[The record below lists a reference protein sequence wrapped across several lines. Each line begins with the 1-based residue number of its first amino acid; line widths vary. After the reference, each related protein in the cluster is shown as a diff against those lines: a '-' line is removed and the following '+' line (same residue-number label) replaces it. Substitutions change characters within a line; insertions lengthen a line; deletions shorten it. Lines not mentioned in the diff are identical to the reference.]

1 MCQLRVREQEF
12 AYLDIRLICSRYSLH
27 PVLVFW
33 VASSH
38 LIIDMFDMQSSL
50 ESWSKLYYFLD
61 QCIFCNICDL
71 KGRHEHT
78 AVYAR
83 IAKIGRARHVT
94 KVFGVLS
101 MCQQMMCEQWWHV
114 GVWDQSL
121 GIVFTVLFCYAC
133 SLLII
138 DQFVVQLFY
147 YRAHSNCIVSELIN
161 NISFAD
167 LLFAGFKQIY
177 SGTCNNC
184 ENK

>member
-1 MCQLRVREQEF
+1 MDDGSIRAAYALICCYVKVLVWPKIPTPFTRASHIEPALSPPCQKFHGLLTMCQLRVREQEF

-94 KVFGVLS
+94 SIRRIKHVPTDDVWA
-101 MCQQMMCEQWWHV
+101 MMARRGMRSIFRYSFHRA
-114 GVWDQSL
+114 
-121 GIVFTVLFCYAC
+121 I
-133 SLLII
+133 LL
-138 DQFVVQLFY
+138 
-147 YRAHSNCIVSELIN
+147 RM
-161 NISFAD
+161 
-167 LLFAGFKQIY
+167 
-177 SGTCNNC
+177 
-184 ENK
+184 